1 MHHEGGLIMTI
12 QRGSYLIGVFDDQ
25 KHAVEAMQALQ
36 AAGFTDRQLNLVSR
50 ESVPAAQDRA
60 TVDLQEK
67 AGKGATIGAVV
78 GGGVGAAAGAAAAA
92 LLPPLAPFVA
102 GGLLA
107 GILGGGALG
116 AAVGTFAGPFVAL
129 GLSEGIAHHYA
140 HHVEAGRTVVVV
152 QASNR
157 VDAARTIL
165 QKHGAYDDSMNT
177 D

>member
-1 MHHEGGLIMTI
+1 MTI

-25 KHAVEAMQALQ
+25 NHAVQAVQALR
-36 AAGFTDRQLNLVSR
+36 AAGFNDRQLSLVSR
-50 ESVPAAQDRA
+50 ERVPEVPDREA
-60 TVDLQEK
+60 VDLQQK

-78 GGGVGAAAGAAAAA
+78 GGGVGAAAGAVVGA

-107 GILGGGALG
+107 GVLGGGALG

-129 GLSEGIAHHYA
+129 GLSEDIAHHYA

-152 QASNR
+152 QAGNR
-157 VDAARTIL
+157 VEEARQIL
-165 QKHGAYDDSMNT
+165 QRHGAYDDSMNPP
-177 D
+177 